1 MLLRS
6 KIVIQRMAINQA
18 IPKRMIMP
26 VQIKGFSTQTD
37 KTGEKIDFGFE
48 EVEYSQKQKKVA

>member
-1 MLLRS
+1 MLSRS
-6 KIVIQRMAINQA
+6 KIVMRRMAINQA

-26 VQIKGFSTQTD
+26 IQIKGFSTQTD